1 MPVQN
6 LTYDQQRAVE
16 RLAWSKGIACV
27 HCGSTELHSGDT
39 ASVGHV
45 WVNVAL
51 MCANPNADH
60 VPHRQ
65 ALDKSFNFT
74 PEEAARI
81 GIRTL
86 PDPLPRRPTG
96 GSFPTA

>member
-16 RLAWSKGIACV
+16 RLARSKGIACRY
-27 HCGSTELHSGDT
+27 CGATELHSGDT

-51 MCANPNADH
+51 MCANPDADH
-60 VPHRQ
+60 APNIQ
-65 ALDKSFNFT
+65 ARDKSLNFT
-74 PEEAARI
+74 PEEATRI

-86 PDPLPRRPTG
+86 PDPPPHRLRGETAPR
-96 GSFPTA
+96 A